1 MTQVRLVRDAMN
13 AACEATSWGGRPS
26 DLPPATLARLLPR
39 WLNAAEDDALP
50 GVRDQLRDDIAAA
63 RLANDGRAVPVPSS
77 VTLRAIARSWGVPP
91 WALSGREPTDDERRR
106 WLVREMLFRRLG
118 V

>member
-1 MTQVRLVRDAMN
+1 LVRLTLDDGRWLDCRLPTTDEFLDILDSRDGGDDDPRSFVTQVRLVRDAMN

-50 GVRDQLRDDIAAA
+50 PASGT
-63 RLANDGRAVPVPSS
+63 SS
-77 VTLRAIARSWGVPP
+77 GT
-91 WALSGREPTDDERRR
+91 T
-106 WLVREMLFRRLG
+106 
-118 V
+118 